1 MRRCLCVL
9 ITFSIPVLAGP
20 ADGWLAS
27 AREALRAKE
36 NGTEG
41 QSAARLTMLAAK
53 PSYQRLLLRHEFM
66 RQLGAEPLNQIL
78 AVKDGPA
85 FLKALLADEAWLTMF
100 LCSGP
105 VTAPERCLRHLHAIW
120 RKDRT
125 CTRQRST
132 KSLATAVAL
141 EFGRRD
147 WKEDRAWQRY
157 TFYRDSARQEL
168 LHPVYDRLATWEKR
182 FLAGHGLGMHGE
194 ADSQRWLRDNVKL
207 PIADYRGACW
217 QVAYRG
223 HNLFGDSVQSWT
235 YYFPFQGSFDSF
247 TEMTRFVGG
256 VCGRLSG
263 YGAGAA
269 VANGIP
275 ATTMGEPGHCAYAIR
290 TAPGTWAPAYSLNWK
305 RGVHVNLYGSSWNML
320 MLTDRMLAERAWQRA
335 SMHRLQARLHQ
346 PVARLTSLKR
356 TVYKGDWQALPDFA
370 KLKPTQTG
378 KATSISPS
386 VPGHNDGYGLL
397 YTGEIAC
404 NTAGRYALALG
415 SDDGSRL
422 WVDGKMMIDNDGLHG
437 DVTKHAELALTKG
450 SHPFRLAYFQAGG
463 GKALHLTV
471 QPMSAAAES
480 LLALKL
486 AVRAQPLNYPA
497 WDELGQALTRSKADG
512 KDLRAYQVEVLKAL
526 QGYPEQAW
534 QLVSRHAYPG
544 LLKGMKPIDRL
555 PILLAF
561 HLKLDGWG
569 PDRWNVEAT
578 LDQQA
583 KHLGEDTELAFRF
596 LGELLK
602 AHAGKS
608 VYFGPSLTW
617 GLSRFGKKPE
627 QRERFFATVSRALN
641 GDADKGARAAILGMC
656 SQALLAAEKAGD
668 EDTFRAVGSLI
679 DGTLE
684 PLPASKPAFPG
695 ELLSKGAFVRISSV
709 SKRYDRPWKHW
720 LLPSDRP
727 GFHHTDDQAD
737 PWIELRL
744 RQFGEIQGI
753 EVVNRDTHRAR
764 AIPLVIEVSED
775 GKTWQQVA
783 RWEKPDPSWRA
794 DLSKKPVRARFIR
807 ARKEG
812 KACLHLVNFRIFGR
826 RVS

>member
-1 MRRCLCVL
+1 MRHCLCLL
-9 ITFSIPVLAGP
+9 ITISIPVLAGP
-20 ADGWLAS
+20 AGNWLPR
-27 AREALRAKE
+27 ARQALHEMEAKTS
-36 NGTEG
+36 GIP
-41 QSAARLTMLAAK
+41 AARLAMLAAN
-53 PSYQRLLLRHEFM
+53 PRYQRLLLRHEFV
-66 RQLGAEPLNQIL
+66 RQLGAAPLNQLL
-78 AVKDGPA
+78 AAKDGPV
-85 FLKALLADEAWLTMF
+85 FLKALLADEEWLAMF

-105 VTAPERCLRHLHAIW
+105 VIAPERCLRHLHAIW
-120 RKDRT
+120 QQDRT
-125 CTRQRST
+125 CSRQRPT

-147 WKEDRAWQRY
+147 WAEDRAWQRY
-157 TFYRDSARQEL
+157 TFYRDSAKQEL
-168 LHPVYDRLATWEKR
+168 LHPSYDQLKTWEKR

-207 PIADYRGACW
+207 PIASYRGACW
-217 QVAYRG
+217 QLAYRG
-223 HNLFGDSVQSWT
+223 YNLFDDSVQSWT

-290 TAPGTWAPAYSLNWK
+290 TAPGNWAPAYSLSWK

-320 MLTDRMLAERAWQRA
+320 VLTDTMLAEPAWLRA
-335 SMHRLQARLHQ
+335 SMHRFQARLHQ
-346 PVARLTSLKR
+346 PVSRVTGLKR
-356 TVYKGDWQALPDFA
+356 TIYRGTWKALPDLA
-370 KLKPTQTG
+370 KLKPEQTD
-378 KATSISPS
+378 KATGISPTI
-386 VPGHNDGYGLL
+386 PGVQQGYGLL
-397 YTGEIAC
+397 YTGEI
-404 NTAGRYALALG
+404 TASATGLYAVALG

-422 WVDGKMMIDNDGLHG
+422 WIDGKLVIDNDGLHG
-437 DVTKHAELALTKG
+437 NETKQAELALANGK
-450 SHPFRLAYFQAGG
+450 HPFRLAYFQAGG
-463 GKALHLTV
+463 GKALQLTV
-471 QPMSAAAES
+471 QPASATPES
-480 LLALKL
+480 LLALRL
-486 AVRAQPLNYPA
+486 AVQAQPLNYPA
-497 WDELGQALTRSKADG
+497 WDELGQALSRSKADANA
-512 KDLRAYQVEVLKAL
+512 LRAYQVEVLKAL
-526 QGYPEQAW
+526 RGYPEQAW
-534 QLVSRHAYPG
+534 QLVFRHAYPG
-544 LLKGMKPIDRL
+544 LLKGTAPADRL

-561 HLKLDGWG
+561 HQKLDGWG
-569 PDRWNVEAT
+569 PARWNVEAA

-583 KHLGEDTELAFRF
+583 KQLGDDPELAFRF

-602 AHAGKS
+602 VHAGKS

-617 GLSRFGKKPE
+617 GLNRFGKKPE
-627 QRERFFATVSRALN
+627 QRQRFFATVSGAQN
-641 GDADKGARAAILGMC
+641 GDADKGARDAILGMC

-668 EDTFRAVGSLI
+668 EDTFRAVGALI
-679 DGTLE
+679 DGALE

-720 LLPSDRP
+720 LLPSNRP
-727 GFHHTDDQAD
+727 GFHHTDEQTD

-744 RQFGEIQGI
+744 RQFGEIRGI

-764 AIPLVIEVSED
+764 AVPLVIEVSED